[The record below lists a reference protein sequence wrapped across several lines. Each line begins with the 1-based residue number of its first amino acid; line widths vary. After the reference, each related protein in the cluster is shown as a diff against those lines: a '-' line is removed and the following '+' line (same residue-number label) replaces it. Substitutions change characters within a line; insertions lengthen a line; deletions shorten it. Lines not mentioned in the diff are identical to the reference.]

1 MDDEYTTI
9 KIPQS
14 LVVKIDELREKEPQY
29 RSRADVVEVAVR
41 CFLQKAFF
49 EYGWPKG
56 GKKRI
61 LQRERNHSH
70 NQYSKALTAILT
82 LTLIIGM
89 LSPILSVK
97 ASPTELHVGPGQ
109 TYATITAAIAAAS
122 SGDTIIVHPGTYHEQ
137 VIIDKPLT
145 LEGANAGIPGTGT
158 RGAESIVDAD
168 DPDAST
174 WRCGFFIKSGD
185 VTIDGFKTI
194 DADEG
199 VHVACDQPMWGDRKN
214 VVVKNNYIDT
224 TEGNPD
230 TGIAATGIAFYSLY
244 ASAGKIYSVD
254 GAVVQDN
261 YIYQA
266 HDRDSIWFQDVHGSS
281 ITIKGNKVDN
291 LGGYSGII
299 LGGTNDAAYVDLSGT
314 VIENNEV
321 VSGSANGIG
330 IQLKR
335 FTSPTTP
342 VLITGNTLTGG
353 GYGIRLWSGN
363 AQTNVVAHFN
373 NLAENTWGIQVRSDK
388 PWASVVDAENNW
400 WGDKSGP
407 SGVGPGTG
415 DAVSTNVDYD
425 PWLRAPI
432 AEGGVKSET
441 VSGSGTVDAR
451 DEADTAVVIDAV
463 GKHTIT
469 VSKYESN
476 PGTGF
481 AAGKGSIGKYIDVHL
496 DDDTGVTQIEIRL
509 YYTDAEVAGLVESS
523 LKMYWWDGAAWVEC
537 SNTGVNTV
545 LNYIWAIITATSTPN
560 LAQLSGQG
568 FGGGG
573 NPAPAKPVGGEV
585 FLVDKIALLA
595 PYIVAILVVATG
607 AAVIR
612 RRRS

>member
-70 NQYSKALTAILT
+70 NRYSKTLTVFIIATFLT
-82 LTLIIGM
+82 LAVAAAIPVTQVSANGPTTWNVDDDRVQCPSADYIDIQDAISVAGAGDTVNVYPGSYNPFAIIEKNELTIKSTEGA
-89 LSPILSVK
+89 
-97 ASPTELHVGPGQ
+97 ASTTVSGDYIDIDGSW
-109 TYATITAAIAAAS
+109 YFATIMIRDSA
-122 SGDTIIVHPGTYHEQ
+122 
-137 VIIDKPLT
+137 
-145 LEGANAGIPGTGT
+145 
-158 RGAESIVDAD
+158 
-168 DPDAST
+168 
-174 WRCGFFIKSGD
+174 D
-185 VTIDGFKTI
+185 VTIDGF
-194 DADEG
+194 E
-199 VHVACDQPMWGDRKN
+199 
-214 VVVKNNYIDT
+214 VVGGGWWTSSDGIWITYGGTYPDYGGSPRAAIKNNVIHHKWH
-224 TEGNPD
+224 GISVSKSPD
-230 TGIAATGIAFYSLY
+230 VA
-244 ASAGKIYSVD
+244 
-254 GAVVQDN
+254 
-261 YIYQA
+261 
-266 HDRDSIWFQDVHGSS
+266 
-281 ITIKGNKVDN
+281 
-291 LGGYSGII
+291 
-299 LGGTNDAAYVDLSGT
+299 
-314 VIENNEV
+314 IENNEV
-321 VSGSANGIG
+321 YDTSGHGIYIASGSDGAVIKGNEVHDLSVSGGQGAVALFSKHCLVEGNILHDVTGWGGGMWMINPSDCVILGNDIYNNPIG
-330 IQLKR
+330 IFYQG
-335 FTSPTTP
+335 
-342 VLITGNTLTGG
+342 TGNR
-353 GYGIRLWSGN
+353 IN
-363 AQTNVVAHFN
+363 FN
-373 NLAENTWGIQVRSDK
+373 NIYDNTASGSSVGNWGIYVNTGS
-388 PWASVVDAENNW
+388 VDAENNW